1 MKDSLLFITE
11 KPTDSLSSGMDKR
24 PILITLLIT
33 LLGSV
38 SDLLDFQRFSDSR
51 KCRFSSNSL
60 RSTNLGS
67 ANALPFF
74 VVRPYEV

>member
-1 MKDSLLFITE
+1 LKDSLLFITE

-51 KCRFSSNSL
+51 KCPVPLNLL
-60 RSTNLGS
+60 RYTILGS
-67 ANALPFF
+67 AFALPFF
-74 VVRPYEV
+74 VV

>member
-33 LLGSV
+33 LLGSWLP
-38 SDLLDFQRFSDSR
+38 SLFFNGFQTLE
-51 KCRFSSNSL
+51 NA
-60 RSTNLGS
+60 GS
-67 ANALPFF
+67 
-74 VVRPYEV
+74 VRILYAPPI

>member
-24 PILITLLIT
+24 PILITLLII

-38 SDLLDFQRFSDSR
+38 SDLLDFQRFSDS
-51 KCRFSSNSL
+51 
-60 RSTNLGS
+60 
-67 ANALPFF
+67 
-74 VVRPYEV
+74 

>member
-38 SDLLDFQRFSDSR
+38 SDLLDFQRFSGSHECFLKALLILMARDS
-51 KCRFSSNSL
+51 CS
-60 RSTNLGS
+60 RSEKDL
-67 ANALPFF
+67 
-74 VVRPYEV
+74 

>member
-24 PILITLLIT
+24 PILITLL
-33 LLGSV
+33 GNV
-38 SDLLDFQRFSDSR
+38 SDILDFQRFPVSP
-51 KCRFSSNSL
+51 KCRFSSNPL

>member
-11 KPTDSLSSGMDKR
+11 KQTDSLSSGMDKR

-38 SDLLDFQRFSDSR
+38 SDLLDFQRFPDSR
-51 KCRFSSNSL
+51 KCPAPSNPL
-60 RSTNLGS
+60 RSTKI
-67 ANALPFF
+67 
-74 VVRPYEV
+74 